1 MCTPAEDAPPEGLSK
16 TALKKLKKQQEQ
28 AARKAA
34 KKAEKAA
41 AAGAAAA
48 GGAAEEQTA
57 EEPPATYSFGDDGV
71 LMSDASVLASPRAYA
86 SVRTLGAEG
95 GPAVGEEVWV
105 RGRLFRLRAKGNQCF
120 LVVRSGGF
128 YTVQACF
135 FKDKETPRQS
145 KAMLSW
151 LAGLNV
157 ESIIDV
163 RGELVEAQV
172 NSCSQGNVELAIREV
187 RLVSA
192 SLPQLPFELE
202 DASRSEAEVAASEET
217 ARPFARIGQEPRRA
231 AKRGGHWALGVRSPR
246 VRRK

>member
-1 MCTPAEDAPPEGLSK
+1 MVQSRIAPAPISRGMSVRKLPRASYDEIEGVCNHYLAK
-16 TALKKLKKQQEQ
+16 T
-28 AARKAA
+28 
-34 KKAEKAA
+34 
-41 AAGAAAA
+41 
-48 GGAAEEQTA
+48 GGA
-57 EEPPATYSFGDDGV
+57 YD
-71 LMSDASVLASPRAYA
+71 
-86 SVRTLGAEG
+86 
-95 GPAVGEEVWV
+95 GPASRAVFDLAHEVKALLAPAQEEVGFHT
-105 RGRLFRLRAKGNQCF
+105 RSGR

-202 DASRSEAEVAASEET
+202 DASRSEEEVTASE
-217 ARPFARIGQEPRRA
+217 A
-231 AKRGGHWALGVRSPR
+231 
-246 VRRK
+246 

>member
-1 MCTPAEDAPPEGLSK
+1 MFARSTPARLMCTAEGTAGDAPPEGLSK
-16 TALKKLKKQQEQ
+16 SALKKLKKQQEQ
-28 AARKAA
+28 AARKAE
-34 KKAEKAA
+34 KKAQKAA
-41 AAGAAAA
+41 AA
-48 GGAAEEQTA
+48 AEDEVATAEADSA
-57 EEPPATYSFGDDGV
+57 EEPPASYSFGDDGV
-71 LMSDASVLASPRAYA
+71 LMSDTSVLASPRTYTP
-86 SVRTLGAEG
+86 VRTLGAEG
-95 GPAVGEEVWV
+95 GAAVGEEVWV

-128 YTVQACF
+128 FTVQACF

-202 DASRSEAEVAASEET
+202 DASRSEEEVTASE
-217 ARPFARIGQEPRRA
+217 A
-231 AKRGGHWALGVRSPR
+231 
-246 VRRK
+246 